1 MGLLSI
7 IHVLVCILLTGVILL
22 QVGRGASAGASFGGG
37 VKTFFGPAGA
47 VSFLGRVII
56 VLAVI
61 FIVTTL
67 FLSIFS
73 PKTKP
78 PEIKVGT
85 ETSANLVHSV

>member
-1 MGLLSI
+1 MGLLLI
-7 IHVLVCILLTGVILL
+7 IHVLVCILLVSMILL

-61 FIVTTL
+61 FIVMARTMITL
-67 FLSIFS
+67 
-73 PKTKP
+73 PK
-78 PEIKVGT
+78 
-85 ETSANLVHSV
+85 N